1 MQPYFMLPAIAGN
14 GPRTVSTMPGAL
26 MRGLWPKAGGR
37 HSGGCRAPGANK
49 GSYDERWNLSIFE
62 CQRECVA
69 QGARCLGFEYALIK
83 RSARCELHHDP
94 ITHVFPI
101 PGFECHIRPLSMR
114 SYR

>member
-49 GSYDERWNLSIFE
+49 GSYDEVWNISIFE